1 MWPSTSSRWWR
12 ERAGDVVERL
22 NRDPRVV
29 AITEAEVREP
39 PPPRQGLCLV
49 CGEWL
54 EADDRSFGVSLT
66 SPSQEH
72 SEHVAHPACIGRVVH
87 PSARVVVDDGA
98 PLVDP
103 VPPAAA
109 QPDNYL
115 AGKYRTPS
123 GR

>member
-1 MWPSTSSRWWR
+1 M
-12 ERAGDVVERL
+12 VERL

-29 AITEAEVREP
+29 AITEAEVREA
-39 PPPRQGLCLV
+39 PPPRRGLCLF
-49 CGEWL
+49 CGTWIE
-54 EADDRSFGVSLT
+54 DGTDSYGVTLT
-66 SPSQEH
+66 SPAEEL
-72 SEHVAHPACIGRVVH
+72 SEHVACPECIRNVAH
-87 PSARVVVDDGA
+87 PSARIGVDPAA

-109 QPDNYL
+109 QPENYL

>member
-1 MWPSTSSRWWR
+1 
-12 ERAGDVVERL
+12 VVERL

-29 AITEAEVREP
+29 AMTEAEVREE

-54 EADDRSFGVSLT
+54 EATEPSFGVALT
-66 SPSQEH
+66 SPGEER
-72 SEHVAHPACIGRVVH
+72 SEHVAHPACVGRVAH
-87 PSARVVVDDGA
+87 PSARIVVDLGA
-98 PLVDP
+98 GAVDP

-109 QPDNYL
+109 QPENYL
-115 AGKYRTPS
+115 AGKYRTAS